1 MAQHPKLLFLAGST
15 RQASFNRKLAILAAD
30 IAREEDDAD
39 VTLLDLADYPM
50 PIYNGDLE
58 QEQGIPKPA
67 RELKQLFID
76 CDGFFIASP
85 EYNSSI
91 PPLLKNTLDWLSR
104 KESAD
109 EPPLAAYKGKVA
121 ALSAASPGGNG
132 GLRGLVPLRM
142 MLGNIG
148 VHLIPQQLAVASAGD
163 AFDDNGKLKSD
174 QQLQTLTG
182 IVRELVRVSRRLQD

>member
-1 MAQHPKLLFLAGST
+1 MAKQPTLLFLAGSA
-15 RQASFNRKLAILAAD
+15 RRDSFNKKLAKLAAD
-30 IAREEDDAD
+30 IAKTEAAD

-58 QEQGIPKPA
+58 DEKGIPETA
-67 RELKQLFID
+67 RKLKQMFFD

-104 KESAD
+104 RESDD
-109 EPPLAAYKGKVA
+109 EAPLAAYKGKVA

-148 VHLIPQQLAVASAGD
+148 VHLIPQQLAVASASD

-174 QQLQTLTG
+174 QQLQTLTS
-182 IVRELVRVSRRLQD
+182 IVQELIRVSNKLRD

>member
-1 MAQHPKLLFLAGST
+1 MAEHPKLVFLAGSA
-15 RQASFNRKLAILAAD
+15 REGSFNKKLARLAAD
-30 IAREEDDAD
+30 IARAEDAD

-58 QEQGIPKPA
+58 EEQGLPDTVITLKHLF
-67 RELKQLFID
+67 RE

-85 EYNSSI
+85 EYNSSM

-104 KESAD
+104 KEKED
-109 EPPLAAYKGKVA
+109 EPPLVAYQGKIA
-121 ALSAASPGGNG
+121 ALSAASPGQYG

-148 VHLIPQQLAVASAGD
+148 VHVIPQQLAVAKANE
-163 AFDDNGKLKSD
+163 AFDDQDRLRNDQQMQTLKSVV
-174 QQLQTLTG
+174 QGLIRASRCL
-182 IVRELVRVSRRLQD
+182 RE

>member
-1 MAQHPKLLFLAGST
+1 MAEHPKLLFLAGSA
-15 RQASFNRKLAILAAD
+15 RQGSFNRKLAKLAAGL
-30 IAREEDDAD
+30 AEGEGAN
-39 VTLLDLADYPM
+39 VTLLELADYPL

-58 QEQGIPKPA
+58 EEQGIPKPA
-67 RELKQLFID
+67 RELKKKFID

-148 VHLIPQQLAVASAGD
+148 VHLIPQQLAVAGAGD
-163 AFDDNGKLKSD
+163 AFDDDGRLKSD

-182 IVRELVRVSRRLQD
+182 IMRELVRVSRQLRD